1 MRPFPFFVSKF
12 CILKEFEEFL
22 RKISSRYK
30 GGDIYF
36 SSKKEKPN
44 KPNKPKKGE
53 KSMENNS
60 NAFNNNFLSL
70 DDFMGTADAYAAPGA
85 EEKILSLDDFM
96 GTANAYAAPGAEE
109 KIKKGSS
116 ILKNKSEENREKM
129 DKAGDGTFTKD
140 EARDIFARDLI
151 SQTLLA
157 IAVGADEFIHAL
169 DQKLVK
175 TLAKRNIKLGDVGL
189 FTALRYLYDDIDD
202 EMRKEEKEEGKAEE
216 KTKRKTK
223 EEEIKDFAVYLSGIM
238 VDALASGKAS
248 TTKMISDCIH
258 SALEEKGL
266 SPETTEA
273 SKAFSVLYDNEAEK
287 GTALLAAR
295 AYEKWK
301 KEKNQK
307 DSEDNRL
314 DTMSSDDITGLKD
327 FCNFV
332 MEKMEEAAGD
342 NRLELVKDIDKSVRR
357 VLAKHSLSP
366 DTTPAVIAMMFL
378 YDDAEERENVLE
390 AIRRYT
396 EEKGREEEGEEEGE
410 EERGEEREEE
420 ETAGDTSEEAENA
433 EPDEP
438 DEADETPEADET
450 EKPAEDSEKEK
461 AEGKIAFSFK
471 VFVKAQPEETAR
483 KLIASA
489 REAGQRDEE
498 ILALARALKR
508 LGEEAEKEMEK

>member
-1 MRPFPFFVSKF
+1 
-12 CILKEFEEFL
+12 
-22 RKISSRYK
+22 
-30 GGDIYF
+30 
-36 SSKKEKPN
+36 
-44 KPNKPKKGE
+44 
-53 KSMENNS
+53 MENNG

-70 DDFMGTADAYAAPGA
+70 DDFIHDAAAAAPR
-85 EEKILSLDDFM
+85 
-96 GTANAYAAPGAEE
+96 AEE
-109 KIKKGSS
+109 KIKNVSS
-116 ILKNKSEENREKM
+116 ILEKKSEENREKM
-129 DKAGDGTFTKD
+129 NKAGDGVFTKD
-140 EARDIFARDLI
+140 EARDIFARDLMN
-151 SQTLLA
+151 QTLLA
-157 IAVGADEFIHAL
+157 MAVGADEFIHAL

-175 TLAKRNIKLGDVGL
+175 TLAKRNIKAGDVGL

-202 EMRKEEKEEGKAEE
+202 EMRKEEKEEGKTEE
-216 KTKRKTK
+216 KMEEKTK
-223 EEEIKDFAVYLSGIM
+223 EEEIKDFAIYLSGIM

-273 SKAFSVLYDNEAEK
+273 SEAFSVLYENETEK
-287 GTALLAAR
+287 GTALLAAK

-307 DSEDNRL
+307 SSEDNRL
-314 DTMSSDDITGLKD
+314 DIASSDDSKD

-366 DTTPAVIAMMFL
+366 DTTPAVIAVL
-378 YDDAEERENVLE
+378 LVYEDAEERENVLA

-396 EEKGREEEGEEEGE
+396 EG
-410 EERGEEREEE
+410 EERGEEK
-420 ETAGDTSEEAENA
+420 TTGDVSEEVENA

-438 DEADETPEADET
+438 DETGEESEPNEA
-450 EKPAEDSEKEK
+450 EKPAEDSETEK
-461 AEGKIAFSFK
+461 AKEKIAFSFK

-489 REAGQRDEE
+489 REAGQGDEE

-508 LGEEAEKEMEK
+508 LGEEAEKEMGK

>member
-1 MRPFPFFVSKF
+1 MK
-12 CILKEFEEFL
+12 
-22 RKISSRYK
+22 
-30 GGDIYF
+30 
-36 SSKKEKPN
+36 
-44 KPNKPKKGE
+44 
-53 KSMENNS
+53 NNS

-70 DDFMGTADAYAAPGA
+70 DDFMGTADAYAAPGT

-109 KIKKGSS
+109 KIKKVSS

-202 EMRKEEKEEGKAEE
+202 EMRKEEKEEGKTEE
-216 KTKRKTK
+216 EAKKKTK
-223 EEEIKDFAVYLSGIM
+223 EEEVKDFAVYLSGIM
-238 VDALASGKAS
+238 VDALASGKSS

-273 SKAFSVLYDNEAEK
+273 SEAFSVLYENETEK

-307 DSEDNRL
+307 DSEGNRL
-314 DTMSSDDITGLKD
+314 DIESDDDITGLKD
-327 FCNFV
+327 FCNLVFK
-332 MEKMEEAAGD
+332 KMEEAAGD

-366 DTTPAVIAMMFL
+366 DNTPSVIAISL
-378 YDDAEERENVLE
+378 VYEDAEERENVLE

-396 EEKGREEEGEEEGE
+396 EGEEK
-410 EERGEEREEE
+410 EEE
-420 ETAGDTSEEAENA
+420 ETAEDTSEEAEK
-433 EPDEP
+433 DEP
-438 DEADETPEADET
+438 DEAEETLETGEA

-461 AEGKIAFSFK
+461 AEEKIAFSFK

-489 REAGQRDEE
+489 REAGQGDEE

-508 LGEEAEKEMEK
+508 LGEEAEKEMGK

>member
-1 MRPFPFFVSKF
+1 
-12 CILKEFEEFL
+12 
-22 RKISSRYK
+22 
-30 GGDIYF
+30 
-36 SSKKEKPN
+36 
-44 KPNKPKKGE
+44 
-53 KSMENNS
+53 MENNS

-85 EEKILSLDDFM
+85 EEKI
-96 GTANAYAAPGAEE
+96 
-109 KIKKGSS
+109 KKVSS

-129 DKAGDGTFTKD
+129 DKVGDGTFTKD
-140 EARDIFARDLI
+140 EARDIFARDLMN
-151 SQTLLA
+151 QTLLA

-175 TLAKRNIKLGDVGL
+175 TLAKRNIKAEDVGL

-202 EMRKEEKEEGKAEE
+202 EMRKEEKEEGKTEE
-216 KTKRKTK
+216 KTKEKTK

-238 VDALASGKAS
+238 VDALASGKSS

-266 SPETTEA
+266 SPDTTEA
-273 SKAFSVLYDNEAEK
+273 SEAFNVLYENETEK
-287 GTALLAAR
+287 GTALLAAK

-301 KEKNQK
+301 KEKNEK
-307 DSEDNRL
+307 SSEDNRL
-314 DTMSSDDITGLKD
+314 DMESSDDITGLKD
-327 FCNFV
+327 FCNLV

-366 DTTPAVIAMMFL
+366 DNTPSVIAISL
-378 YDDAEERENVLE
+378 VYEDAAERENVLE

-396 EEKGREEEGEEEGE
+396 E
-410 EERGEEREEE
+410 GEEREEE
-420 ETAGDTSEEAENA
+420 EAAEDASVEAEKA
-433 EPDEP
+433 EPDETS
-438 DEADETPEADET
+438 ETDET

-461 AEGKIAFSFK
+461 AEKAEGKEKIAFSFK

-489 REAGQRDEE
+489 REAGQGDDE

-508 LGEEAEKEMEK
+508 LGEEAEKEMGK

>member
-1 MRPFPFFVSKF
+1 MPKF
-12 CILKEFEEFL
+12 CILKEFEESFAKYPHGTKAGISTSAAKK
-22 RKISSRYK
+22 RKT
-30 GGDIYF
+30 
-36 SSKKEKPN
+36 N

-53 KSMENNS
+53 KSMENNG
-60 NAFNNNFLSL
+60 NAFSNNFLSL
-70 DDFMGTADAYAAPGA
+70 DDFIHDAAAAAPR
-85 EEKILSLDDFM
+85 
-96 GTANAYAAPGAEE
+96 AEE
-109 KIKKGSS
+109 KIKNVSS
-116 ILKNKSEENREKM
+116 ILEKKSEENREKM
-129 DKAGDGTFTKD
+129 NKAGDGVFTKD
-140 EARDIFARDLI
+140 EARDIFARDLMN
-151 SQTLLA
+151 QTLLA
-157 IAVGADEFIHAL
+157 MAVGADEFIHAL

-175 TLAKRNIKLGDVGL
+175 TLTKRNIKVGDVGL

-202 EMRKEEKEEGKAEE
+202 EMRNEEKEEGKPEE
-216 KTKRKTK
+216 KMEEKTK

-238 VDALASGKAS
+238 VDALASGKSS

-273 SKAFSVLYDNEAEK
+273 SEAFSVLYENETEK

-307 DSEDNRL
+307 SSEDNRL
-314 DTMSSDDITGLKD
+314 DIASSDDSKD

-332 MEKMEEAAGD
+332 FKKMEEATEN
-342 NRLELVKDIDKSVRR
+342 NRIDVVKDIDKSVRR
-357 VLAKHSLSP
+357 VLAKNLLSP

-378 YDDAEERENVLE
+378 YDDAEERENVLA

-396 EEKGREEEGEEEGE
+396 E
-410 EERGEEREEE
+410 GEEREEE
-420 ETAGDTSEEAENA
+420 ETTGDASEEAEKD
-433 EPDEP
+433 EPDEL

-461 AEGKIAFSFK
+461 AEEKIAFSFK

-489 REAGQRDEE
+489 REAGQGDEE

-508 LGEEAEKEMEK
+508 LGEEAEKEMGK

>member
-1 MRPFPFFVSKF
+1 
-12 CILKEFEEFL
+12 
-22 RKISSRYK
+22 
-30 GGDIYF
+30 
-36 SSKKEKPN
+36 
-44 KPNKPKKGE
+44 
-53 KSMENNS
+53 MENNS

-109 KIKKGSS
+109 KIKKVSS

-202 EMRKEEKEEGKAEE
+202 EMRKEEKEEGKTEE

-248 TTKMISDCIH
+248 TTKMISDC
-258 SALEEKGL
+258 
-266 SPETTEA
+266 
-273 SKAFSVLYDNEAEK
+273 SVLYDNEAEK

-307 DSEDNRL
+307 DSDDNRL
-314 DTMSSDDITGLKD
+314 DMMSSDDMTGLKG

-332 MEKMEEAAGD
+332 FKKMEEAAGD

-366 DTTPAVIAMMFL
+366 DNTPAVIAML
-378 YDDAEERENVLE
+378 LVYEDAEERENVLA

-396 EEKGREEEGEEEGE
+396 EEEEGEE
-410 EERGEEREEE
+410 GEERE
-420 ETAGDTSEEAENA
+420 TGDTSEEAENA

-450 EKPAEDSEKEK
+450 EKPAEGSEKEK
-461 AEGKIAFSFK
+461 AKEKIAFSFK

-508 LGEEAEKEMEK
+508 LGEEAEKEMGK

>member
-1 MRPFPFFVSKF
+1 
-12 CILKEFEEFL
+12 
-22 RKISSRYK
+22 
-30 GGDIYF
+30 
-36 SSKKEKPN
+36 
-44 KPNKPKKGE
+44 
-53 KSMENNS
+53 MENNG

-70 DDFMGTADAYAAPGA
+70 DDFIHDAAAAAPRA
-85 EEKILSLDDFM
+85 E
-96 GTANAYAAPGAEE
+96 A
-109 KIKKGSS
+109 KIKNVSS
-116 ILKNKSEENREKM
+116 ILEKKSEENREKM
-129 DKAGDGTFTKD
+129 NKAGDGVFTKD
-140 EARDIFARDLI
+140 EARDIFARDLMN
-151 SQTLLA
+151 QTLLA
-157 IAVGADEFIHAL
+157 MAVGADEFIHAL

-175 TLAKRNIKLGDVGL
+175 TLAKRNIKAGDVGL

-202 EMRKEEKEEGKAEE
+202 EMRKEEKEEGKTEE
-216 KTKRKTK
+216 KMEEKTK

-273 SKAFSVLYDNEAEK
+273 SEAFSVLYENETEK

-314 DTMSSDDITGLKD
+314 DIASSDDSKD

-332 MEKMEEAAGD
+332 FEKMEEATEN
-342 NRLELVKDIDKSVRR
+342 NRIDVVKDIDKSVRR

-366 DTTPAVIAMMFL
+366 DTTPAVIAVL
-378 YDDAEERENVLE
+378 LVYEDAEERENVLA

-396 EEKGREEEGEEEGE
+396 E
-410 EERGEEREEE
+410 GEEREEE
-420 ETAGDTSEEAENA
+420 KTARDASEEAEKD

-438 DEADETPEADET
+438 DEAGEALETGET

-461 AEGKIAFSFK
+461 AEEKIAFSFK

-489 REAGQRDEE
+489 REAGQGDEE

-508 LGEEAEKEMEK
+508 LGEEAEKEMGK

>member
-1 MRPFPFFVSKF
+1 
-12 CILKEFEEFL
+12 
-22 RKISSRYK
+22 
-30 GGDIYF
+30 
-36 SSKKEKPN
+36 
-44 KPNKPKKGE
+44 
-53 KSMENNS
+53 MENNG

-70 DDFMGTADAYAAPGA
+70 DDFIHDAAAAAPRA
-85 EEKILSLDDFM
+85 E
-96 GTANAYAAPGAEE
+96 A
-109 KIKKGSS
+109 KIKNVSS
-116 ILKNKSEENREKM
+116 ILEKKSEENREKM
-129 DKAGDGTFTKD
+129 NKAGDGVFTKD
-140 EARDIFARDLI
+140 EARDIFARDLMN
-151 SQTLLA
+151 QTLLA
-157 IAVGADEFIHAL
+157 MAVGADEFIHAL

-175 TLAKRNIKLGDVGL
+175 TLAKRNIKAGDVGL

-202 EMRKEEKEEGKAEE
+202 EMRKEEKEEGKTEE
-216 KTKRKTK
+216 KMEEKTK

-273 SKAFSVLYDNEAEK
+273 SEAFSVLYENETEK

-314 DTMSSDDITGLKD
+314 DIASSDDSKD

-332 MEKMEEAAGD
+332 FEKMEEATEN
-342 NRLELVKDIDKSVRR
+342 NRIDVVKDIDKSVRR

-366 DTTPAVIAMMFL
+366 DTTPAVIAVL
-378 YDDAEERENVLE
+378 LVYEDAEERENVLA

-396 EEKGREEEGEEEGE
+396 E
-410 EERGEEREEE
+410 GEEREEE
-420 ETAGDTSEEAENA
+420 ETTGDVSEEAEKD

-450 EKPAEDSEKEK
+450 EKPAEGSETKK
-461 AEGKIAFSFK
+461 AEEKIAFSFK

-489 REAGQRDEE
+489 REAGQGDEE

-508 LGEEAEKEMEK
+508 LGEEAEKEMGK

>member
-1 MRPFPFFVSKF
+1 
-12 CILKEFEEFL
+12 
-22 RKISSRYK
+22 
-30 GGDIYF
+30 
-36 SSKKEKPN
+36 
-44 KPNKPKKGE
+44 
-53 KSMENNS
+53 MENNG

-70 DDFMGTADAYAAPGA
+70 DDFIHDAAAAAPR
-85 EEKILSLDDFM
+85 
-96 GTANAYAAPGAEE
+96 AEE
-109 KIKKGSS
+109 KIKNVSS
-116 ILKNKSEENREKM
+116 ILEKKSEENREKM
-129 DKAGDGTFTKD
+129 NKAGDSTFTKD
-140 EARDIFARDLI
+140 EARDIFARDLMN
-151 SQTLLA
+151 QTLLA
-157 IAVGADEFIHAL
+157 MAVGADEFIHAL

-175 TLAKRNIKLGDVGL
+175 TLAKRNIKAGDVGL

-202 EMRKEEKEEGKAEE
+202 EMRKEEKEAGKTEE
-216 KTKRKTK
+216 KMEEKTK

-266 SPETTEA
+266 PPETTEA
-273 SKAFSVLYDNEAEK
+273 SEAFSVLYENETEK
-287 GTALLAAR
+287 GTALLAAK

-307 DSEDNRL
+307 DSDDNRL
-314 DTMSSDDITGLKD
+314 DMMSSDDSKD

-332 MEKMEEAAGD
+332 FKKMEEATEN
-342 NRLELVKDIDKSVRR
+342 NRIDVVKDIDRSVRR

-366 DTTPAVIAMMFL
+366 DTTPAVIAVL
-378 YDDAEERENVLE
+378 LVYEDAEERENVLA

-396 EEKGREEEGEEEGE
+396 E
-410 EERGEEREEE
+410 GEEREEE
-420 ETAGDTSEEAENA
+420 ETTGDVSEEAEKD

-438 DEADETPEADET
+438 DEAEETSEADET
-450 EKPAEDSEKEK
+450 EKPAEGSEKEK
-461 AEGKIAFSFK
+461 AEEKIAFSFK

-483 KLIASA
+483 QLIASA
-489 REAGQRDEE
+489 REAGQCDEE

>member
-1 MRPFPFFVSKF
+1 
-12 CILKEFEEFL
+12 
-22 RKISSRYK
+22 
-30 GGDIYF
+30 
-36 SSKKEKPN
+36 
-44 KPNKPKKGE
+44 
-53 KSMENNS
+53 MENNS

-85 EEKILSLDDFM
+85 EEKAKSFSS
-96 GTANAYAAPGAEE
+96 TPE
-109 KIKKGSS
+109 K
-116 ILKNKSEENREKM
+116 KSEENREKM
-129 DKAGDGTFTKD
+129 NKEGDGVFTKD

-151 SQTLLA
+151 NQTLLA

-175 TLAKRNIKLGDVGL
+175 TLAKRNIKTGEIGL

-202 EMRKEEKEEGKAEE
+202 EMRKEEKEEGKTEE

-238 VDALASGKAS
+238 VDALASGKPS

-273 SKAFSVLYDNEAEK
+273 PEAFRVLYENETEK

-314 DTMSSDDITGLKD
+314 DMESSDDITGLKD
-327 FCNFV
+327 FCNLV

-366 DTTPAVIAMMFL
+366 DNTPSVIAISL
-378 YDDAEERENVLE
+378 VYEDAEERENVLE

-396 EEKGREEEGEEEGE
+396 EE
-410 EERGEEREEE
+410 EEREEE
-420 ETAGDTSEEAENA
+420 ETAGGASEKAENA
-433 EPDEP
+433 EPDETS
-438 DEADETPEADET
+438 ETDET
-450 EKPAEDSEKEK
+450 EKSADDSEKEK
-461 AEGKIAFSFK
+461 AEEKTAFSFK

-489 REAGQRDEE
+489 REAGQGDEE

-508 LGEEAEKEMEK
+508 LGEEAEKEIGK

>member
-1 MRPFPFFVSKF
+1 
-12 CILKEFEEFL
+12 
-22 RKISSRYK
+22 
-30 GGDIYF
+30 
-36 SSKKEKPN
+36 
-44 KPNKPKKGE
+44 
-53 KSMENNS
+53 MENNG

-70 DDFMGTADAYAAPGA
+70 DDFIHDAAAAAPRA
-85 EEKILSLDDFM
+85 E
-96 GTANAYAAPGAEE
+96 A
-109 KIKKGSS
+109 KIKNVSS
-116 ILKNKSEENREKM
+116 ILEKKSEENREKM
-129 DKAGDGTFTKD
+129 NKAGDSTFTKD
-140 EARDIFARDLI
+140 EARDIFARDLMN
-151 SQTLLA
+151 QTLLA
-157 IAVGADEFIHAL
+157 MAVGADEFIHAL

-175 TLAKRNIKLGDVGL
+175 TLAKRNIKAGDVGL

-202 EMRKEEKEEGKAEE
+202 EMRKEEKEEGKTEE
-216 KTKRKTK
+216 EAKRKTK
-223 EEEIKDFAVYLSGIM
+223 EEEVKDFAIYLSGIM
-238 VDALASGKAS
+238 VDALASGKSS

-273 SKAFSVLYDNEAEK
+273 SEAFSVLYGNETEK

-307 DSEDNRL
+307 DSDDNRL
-314 DTMSSDDITGLKD
+314 DMMSSDDMAGLKD

-332 MEKMEEAAGD
+332 FKKMEEAAGD
-342 NRLELVKDIDKSVRR
+342 NRLELVKDVDKSVRR

-366 DTTPAVIAMMFL
+366 DNTPAVIAISL
-378 YDDAEERENVLE
+378 VYDDAEERENVLA

-396 EEKGREEEGEEEGE
+396 E
-410 EERGEEREEE
+410 GEEREEE
-420 ETAGDTSEEAENA
+420 ETAGDASEEAEKD
-433 EPDEP
+433 EPDEL

-461 AEGKIAFSFK
+461 AEEKIAFSFK

-489 REAGQRDEE
+489 REAGQGDEE

>member
-1 MRPFPFFVSKF
+1 
-12 CILKEFEEFL
+12 
-22 RKISSRYK
+22 
-30 GGDIYF
+30 
-36 SSKKEKPN
+36 
-44 KPNKPKKGE
+44 
-53 KSMENNS
+53 MENNS

-85 EEKILSLDDFM
+85 EEKI
-96 GTANAYAAPGAEE
+96 
-109 KIKKGSS
+109 KKVSS

-129 DKAGDGTFTKD
+129 NKAGDGTFTKD
-140 EARDIFARDLI
+140 EARDIFARDLMN
-151 SQTLLA
+151 QTLLA

-175 TLAKRNIKLGDVGL
+175 TLAKRNIKAGEVGL

-202 EMRKEEKEEGKAEE
+202 EMRKEEKEEGKTEE
-216 KTKRKTK
+216 EAKRKTK

-238 VDALASGKAS
+238 VDALASGKS
-248 TTKMISDCIH
+248 LTTKMISDCIH

-273 SKAFSVLYDNEAEK
+273 SEAFSVLYENETEK

-314 DTMSSDDITGLKD
+314 DLVVGSDDSKD
-327 FCNFV
+327 FCEFV
-332 MEKMEEAAGD
+332 LKTMEEATET
-342 NRLELVKDIDKSVRR
+342 NRIDVMKDIDKSVRR
-357 VLAKHSLSP
+357 VLAKHLLSP
-366 DTTPAVIAMMFL
+366 DTTPTVLAILLL

-396 EEKGREEEGEEEGE
+396 E
-410 EERGEEREEE
+410 GEEREEE
-420 ETAGDTSEEAENA
+420 ETAGGASEKAENA
-433 EPDEP
+433 EPDETS
-438 DEADETPEADET
+438 ETDET
-450 EKPAEDSEKEK
+450 EKPADDSEKEK
-461 AEGKIAFSFK
+461 AEEKTAFSFK

-489 REAGQRDEE
+489 REAGQGDDE

-508 LGEEAEKEMEK
+508 LGEEAEKEMGK

>member
-1 MRPFPFFVSKF
+1 
-12 CILKEFEEFL
+12 
-22 RKISSRYK
+22 
-30 GGDIYF
+30 
-36 SSKKEKPN
+36 
-44 KPNKPKKGE
+44 
-53 KSMENNS
+53 MENNG

-70 DDFMGTADAYAAPGA
+70 DDFIHDAAAAAPRA
-85 EEKILSLDDFM
+85 E
-96 GTANAYAAPGAEE
+96 A
-109 KIKKGSS
+109 KIKNVSS
-116 ILKNKSEENREKM
+116 ILEKKSEENREKM
-129 DKAGDGTFTKD
+129 NKAGDGVFTKD
-140 EARDIFARDLI
+140 EARDIFARDLMN
-151 SQTLLA
+151 QTLLA
-157 IAVGADEFIHAL
+157 MAVGADEFIHAL

-175 TLAKRNIKLGDVGL
+175 TLAKRNIKAGDVGL

-202 EMRKEEKEEGKAEE
+202 EMRKEEKEEGKTEE
-216 KTKRKTK
+216 KMEEKTK

-273 SKAFSVLYDNEAEK
+273 SEAFSVLYENETEK
-287 GTALLAAR
+287 GTALLAAK

-307 DSEDNRL
+307 SSEDNRL
-314 DTMSSDDITGLKD
+314 DIASSDDSKD

-332 MEKMEEAAGD
+332 FEKMEEATEN
-342 NRLELVKDIDKSVRR
+342 NRIDVVKDIDRSVRR

-366 DTTPAVIAMMFL
+366 DTTPAVIAVL
-378 YDDAEERENVLE
+378 LVYEDAEERENVLA

-396 EEKGREEEGEEEGE
+396 E
-410 EERGEEREEE
+410 GEEREEE
-420 ETAGDTSEEAENA
+420 KTARDASEEAEKD

-438 DEADETPEADET
+438 DEAGEALETGET

-461 AEGKIAFSFK
+461 AEEKIAFSFK

-489 REAGQRDEE
+489 REAGQGDEE

-508 LGEEAEKEMEK
+508 LGEEAEKEMGK

>member
-1 MRPFPFFVSKF
+1 
-12 CILKEFEEFL
+12 
-22 RKISSRYK
+22 
-30 GGDIYF
+30 
-36 SSKKEKPN
+36 
-44 KPNKPKKGE
+44 
-53 KSMENNS
+53 MENNG

-70 DDFMGTADAYAAPGA
+70 DDFIHDAAAAAPRA
-85 EEKILSLDDFM
+85 E
-96 GTANAYAAPGAEE
+96 A
-109 KIKKGSS
+109 KIKNVSS
-116 ILKNKSEENREKM
+116 ILEKKSEENREKM
-129 DKAGDGTFTKD
+129 NKAGDGVFTKD
-140 EARDIFARDLI
+140 EARDIFARDLMN
-151 SQTLLA
+151 QTLLA
-157 IAVGADEFIHAL
+157 MAVGADEFIHAL

-175 TLAKRNIKLGDVGL
+175 TLAKRNIKAGDVGL

-202 EMRKEEKEEGKAEE
+202 EMRKEEKEEGKTEE
-216 KTKRKTK
+216 KMEEKTK

-238 VDALASGKAS
+238 VDALASGKSS

-273 SKAFSVLYDNEAEK
+273 SEAFSVLYENETEK
-287 GTALLAAR
+287 GTALLAAK

-314 DTMSSDDITGLKD
+314 DIASSDDSKD

-332 MEKMEEAAGD
+332 FKKMEEATEN
-342 NRLELVKDIDKSVRR
+342 NRIDVVKDIDRSVRR

-366 DTTPAVIAMMFL
+366 DTTPAVIAVL
-378 YDDAEERENVLE
+378 LVYEDAEERENVLA

-396 EEKGREEEGEEEGE
+396 EEKGREEEEGEEEGE
-410 EERGEEREEE
+410 EEREEE
-420 ETAGDTSEEAENA
+420 KTAGDASEEAEKD

-438 DEADETPEADET
+438 DEADENPETDET

-461 AEGKIAFSFK
+461 AKEKIAFSFK

-489 REAGQRDEE
+489 REAGQGDEE

-508 LGEEAEKEMEK
+508 LGEEAEKEMGK

>member
-1 MRPFPFFVSKF
+1 MHVW
-12 CILKEFEEFL
+12 
-22 RKISSRYK
+22 YK

-36 SSKKEKPN
+36 SSKKEKTN

-109 KIKKGSS
+109 KIKKVSS

-202 EMRKEEKEEGKAEE
+202 EMRKEEKEEGKTEE

-307 DSEDNRL
+307 DSDDNRL
-314 DTMSSDDITGLKD
+314 DMMSSDDMTGLKG

-332 MEKMEEAAGD
+332 FKKMEEAAGD

-366 DTTPAVIAMMFL
+366 DNTPAVIAML
-378 YDDAEERENVLE
+378 LVYEDAEERENVLA

-396 EEKGREEEGEEEGE
+396 EEEEGEEGE
-410 EERGEEREEE
+410 EREKGEEGRGEEREEE

-508 LGEEAEKEMEK
+508 LGEEAEKEMGK

>member
-1 MRPFPFFVSKF
+1 
-12 CILKEFEEFL
+12 
-22 RKISSRYK
+22 
-30 GGDIYF
+30 
-36 SSKKEKPN
+36 
-44 KPNKPKKGE
+44 
-53 KSMENNS
+53 MENNG

-70 DDFMGTADAYAAPGA
+70 DDFIHDAAAAAPRA
-85 EEKILSLDDFM
+85 E
-96 GTANAYAAPGAEE
+96 A
-109 KIKKGSS
+109 KIKNVSS
-116 ILKNKSEENREKM
+116 ILEKKSEENREKM
-129 DKAGDGTFTKD
+129 NKAGDGVFTKD
-140 EARDIFARDLI
+140 EARDIFARDLMN
-151 SQTLLA
+151 QTLLA
-157 IAVGADEFIHAL
+157 MAVGADEFIHAL

-175 TLAKRNIKLGDVGL
+175 TLAKRNIKAGDVGL

-202 EMRKEEKEEGKAEE
+202 EMRKEEKEEGKTEE
-216 KTKRKTK
+216 KMEEKTK

-273 SKAFSVLYDNEAEK
+273 SEAFSVLYENETEK
-287 GTALLAAR
+287 GTALLAAK

-307 DSEDNRL
+307 SSEDNRL
-314 DTMSSDDITGLKD
+314 DIASSDDSKD

-332 MEKMEEAAGD
+332 FKKMEEATEN
-342 NRLELVKDIDKSVRR
+342 NRIDVVKDIDRSVRR

-366 DTTPAVIAMMFL
+366 DTTPAVIAVL
-378 YDDAEERENVLE
+378 LVYEDAEERENVLA

-396 EEKGREEEGEEEGE
+396 E
-410 EERGEEREEE
+410 GEEREEE
-420 ETAGDTSEEAENA
+420 ETTGDVSEEAEKD

-438 DEADETPEADET
+438 DEAGEALETGET

-461 AEGKIAFSFK
+461 AEEKIAFSFK

-489 REAGQRDEE
+489 REAGQGDEE

-508 LGEEAEKEMEK
+508 LGEEAEKEMGK

>member
-1 MRPFPFFVSKF
+1 
-12 CILKEFEEFL
+12 
-22 RKISSRYK
+22 
-30 GGDIYF
+30 
-36 SSKKEKPN
+36 
-44 KPNKPKKGE
+44 
-53 KSMENNS
+53 MENNG

-70 DDFMGTADAYAAPGA
+70 DDFIHDAAAAAPRA
-85 EEKILSLDDFM
+85 E
-96 GTANAYAAPGAEE
+96 A
-109 KIKKGSS
+109 KIKNVSS
-116 ILKNKSEENREKM
+116 ILEKKSEENREKM
-129 DKAGDGTFTKD
+129 NKAGDGVFTKD
-140 EARDIFARDLI
+140 EARDIFARDLMN
-151 SQTLLA
+151 QTLLA
-157 IAVGADEFIHAL
+157 MAVGADEFIHAL

-175 TLAKRNIKLGDVGL
+175 TLAKRNIKAGDVGL

-202 EMRKEEKEEGKAEE
+202 EMRKEEKEEGKTEE
-216 KTKRKTK
+216 KMEEKTK

-273 SKAFSVLYDNEAEK
+273 SEAFSVLYENETEK
-287 GTALLAAR
+287 GTALLAAK

-307 DSEDNRL
+307 SSEDNRL
-314 DTMSSDDITGLKD
+314 DIASSDDSKD

-332 MEKMEEAAGD
+332 FKKMEEATEN
-342 NRLELVKDIDKSVRR
+342 NRIDVVKDIDRSVRR

-366 DTTPAVIAMMFL
+366 DTTPAVIAVL
-378 YDDAEERENVLE
+378 LVYEDAEERENVLA

-396 EEKGREEEGEEEGE
+396 E
-410 EERGEEREEE
+410 GEEREEE
-420 ETAGDTSEEAENA
+420 KTARDASEEAEKD

-438 DEADETPEADET
+438 DEAGEALETGET

-461 AEGKIAFSFK
+461 AEEKIAFSFK

-489 REAGQRDEE
+489 REAGQGDEE

-508 LGEEAEKEMEK
+508 LGEEAEKEMGK

>member
-1 MRPFPFFVSKF
+1 
-12 CILKEFEEFL
+12 
-22 RKISSRYK
+22 
-30 GGDIYF
+30 
-36 SSKKEKPN
+36 
-44 KPNKPKKGE
+44 
-53 KSMENNS
+53 MENNG

-70 DDFMGTADAYAAPGA
+70 DDFIHDAAAAAPR
-85 EEKILSLDDFM
+85 
-96 GTANAYAAPGAEE
+96 AEE
-109 KIKKGSS
+109 KIKNVSS
-116 ILKNKSEENREKM
+116 ILEKKSEENREKM
-129 DKAGDGTFTKD
+129 NKAGDSTFTKD
-140 EARDIFARDLI
+140 EARDIFARDLMN
-151 SQTLLA
+151 QTLLA
-157 IAVGADEFIHAL
+157 MAVGADEFIHAL

-175 TLAKRNIKLGDVGL
+175 TLAKRNIKAGDVGL

-202 EMRKEEKEEGKAEE
+202 EMRKEEKEAGKTEE

-238 VDALASGKAS
+238 VDALASGKSS

-273 SKAFSVLYDNEAEK
+273 SEAFRVLYENETEK
-287 GTALLAAR
+287 GTALLAAK

-314 DTMSSDDITGLKD
+314 DMESSDDITGLKD
-327 FCNFV
+327 LHMVFCNLV

-366 DTTPAVIAMMFL
+366 DNTPSVIAISL
-378 YDDAEERENVLE
+378 VYEDAEERENVLE

-396 EEKGREEEGEEEGE
+396 EE
-410 EERGEEREEE
+410 EEREEE
-420 ETAGDTSEEAENA
+420 ETAGDASEEAENA
-433 EPDEP
+433 EPDEAG
-438 DEADETPEADET
+438 EALEPDET

-461 AEGKIAFSFK
+461 AEEKIAFSFK

-489 REAGQRDEE
+489 REAGQGDEE

-508 LGEEAEKEMEK
+508 LGEEAEKEMGK